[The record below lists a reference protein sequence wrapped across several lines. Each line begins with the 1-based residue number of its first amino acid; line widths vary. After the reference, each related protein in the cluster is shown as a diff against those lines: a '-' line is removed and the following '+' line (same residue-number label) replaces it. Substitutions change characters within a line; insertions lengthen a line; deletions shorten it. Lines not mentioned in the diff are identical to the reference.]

1 MDTINNENKRRKN
14 LQIWL
19 PYLLTI
25 GVFLLVTAFYIRA
38 IIAPFSN
45 SQMAELSDTWVYYS
59 EDDPDTVFK
68 SKYLQRLP
76 NVASNEVMV
85 MERKMTEKPAHP
97 ELLIQGDHQW
107 IAVYLDDEQVYSHTE
122 SDTHSLNGKNPGKI
136 LTELQMPK
144 EYAGKTLRIKISS
157 PYQQYAGLPPRV
169 FIGEADSLMAFVFSV
184 SLTQILILIL
194 AVTLGITILIY
205 VGHRLWK
212 KRQLQ
217 PELFL
222 FGCFSIT
229 VGLESAAGDI
239 VSGLLFSPLI
249 NSTLANVCATFIP
262 LFLVSYYCLRMTVA
276 KRYYLMWIIPQ
287 ICISFIVLGVATFT
301 NRDLPELMS
310 IIDILNVFGTL
321 ATSLACII
329 EATHKNRF
337 FVVCAPWIVLIAIAH
352 CFLYISSVVG
362 SVKSTI
368 NWAGLFFI
376 VIMIVITVYTVIEFI
391 STTEKSKQQVNFLEV
406 KTELLEENRN
416 TLINHLQEIKKLR
429 TEFKK
434 NLLTLQQLNL
444 EEKNDEVDKHL
455 HELLADTQTFEGLQ
469 TFSEHAL
476 TNLLLARYKKLAK
489 QKSITTDFQVNLPE
503 KLAVS
508 DADLTQLFVHLFEHA
523 FRETYA
529 INDPQKRKIILKI
542 QYEENALSIDCE
554 HTAHYHENIFD
565 KGITID
571 IPEKETFD
579 LLMIES
585 VVAKYSGSLNKYQ
598 NEKID
603 RLEIRLTSE

>member
-1 MDTINNENKRRKN
+1 MNTINNENKRRKN

-45 SQMAELSDTWVYYS
+45 SQMAELADTWVYYS

-217 PELFL
+217 PELF
-222 FGCFSIT
+222 
-229 VGLESAAGDI
+229 
-239 VSGLLFSPLI
+239 
-249 NSTLANVCATFIP
+249 
-262 LFLVSYYCLRMTVA
+262 Y
-276 KRYYLMWIIPQ
+276 
-287 ICISFIVLGVATFT
+287 
-301 NRDLPELMS
+301 
-310 IIDILNVFGTL
+310 
-321 ATSLACII
+321 
-329 EATHKNRF
+329 
-337 FVVCAPWIVLIAIAH
+337 
-352 CFLYISSVVG
+352 SVVFP
-362 SVKSTI
+362 S
-368 NWAGLFFI
+368 
-376 VIMIVITVYTVIEFI
+376 
-391 STTEKSKQQVNFLEV
+391 
-406 KTELLEENRN
+406 
-416 TLINHLQEIKKLR
+416 
-429 TEFKK
+429 
-434 NLLTLQQLNL
+434 
-444 EEKNDEVDKHL
+444 
-455 HELLADTQTFEGLQ
+455 
-469 TFSEHAL
+469 
-476 TNLLLARYKKLAK
+476 
-489 QKSITTDFQVNLPE
+489 
-503 KLAVS
+503 
-508 DADLTQLFVHLFEHA
+508 
-523 FRETYA
+523 
-529 INDPQKRKIILKI
+529 
-542 QYEENALSIDCE
+542 LS
-554 HTAHYHENIFD
+554 
-565 KGITID
+565 G
-571 IPEKETFD
+571 
-579 LLMIES
+579 
-585 VVAKYSGSLNKYQ
+585 
-598 NEKID
+598 
-603 RLEIRLTSE
+603 